1 LYAGAN
7 AALMALGRVGLA
19 LGRDQAYLAVLVDD
33 LITKGVTEPYRM
45 FTSRAEYR
53 LQLREDNADLRL
65 TEIGRGLGLVDD
77 LRWDQF
83 CRKRDALDR
92 ERERLKS
99 TWVHP
104 GLLPAAD
111 AERLL
116 GKAIEREYSLAEL
129 MRRPAVGFD
138 QLVEVEHIARANGGA
153 ATPVSRETLTATLGA
168 AMASAVIEQVEIET
182 KYAGYINKQTA
193 EIERAAGLEDLVL
206 PTDFD
211 YNGVKA
217 LSIEVRQKLSRQRPE
232 TLGQASRISGVTPAA
247 VSLLLVHLKK
257 RGRRSPGQKGIA
269 DGAADLAESTSD
281 DAVRNAA

>member
-1 LYAGAN
+1 
-7 AALMALGRVGLA
+7 
-19 LGRDQAYLAVLVDD
+19 
-33 LITKGVTEPYRM
+33 M

-77 LRWDQF
+77 LRWDLF

-111 AERLL
+111 GERLL

-129 MRRPAVGFD
+129 MKRPNVSFD
-138 QLVEVEHIARANGGA
+138 QLVEVEQIAQASGVRAA
-153 ATPVSRETLTATLGA
+153 PVSRETLIATLGP
-168 AMASAVIEQVEIET
+168 AMAAAVIEQIEIEI
-182 KYAGYINKQTA
+182 KYAGYINKQSA
-193 EIERAAGLEDLVL
+193 EIERAAGLEDLAL
-206 PTDFD
+206 PPDFD

-257 RGRRSPGQKGIA
+257 RGRRPVDRNELAVEAAQVEDA
-269 DGAADLAESTSD
+269 AAD
-281 DAVRNAA
+281 DAIRNAA